1 MQKPRKIQSTV
12 LNDGKNNDIIKRI
25 NISDVYNFI
34 ITNNKFK
41 KESTKKYMML
51 RIRRYIRL
59 LNGEEKLNYKQKIR
73 FKTII
78 IQL

>member
-1 MQKPRKIQSTV
+1 MQSTV

-59 LNGEEKLNYKQKIR
+59 LNSEEKLNYKQKIR

>member
-1 MQKPRKIQSTV
+1 MQSTV

-41 KESTKKYMML
+41 KESTKKYMLL

-59 LNGEEKLNYKQKIR
+59 LNSEEKLNYKQKIR